1 VAQSIK
7 STAANSSRFSLSWGR
22 LRQPRGKGMALRAD
36 LVRSQLTR
44 FRTLLVP
51 PMRGYAPNAR
61 LRNP

>member
-1 VAQSIK
+1 
-7 STAANSSRFSLSWGR
+7 
-22 LRQPRGKGMALRAD
+22 MALRAD